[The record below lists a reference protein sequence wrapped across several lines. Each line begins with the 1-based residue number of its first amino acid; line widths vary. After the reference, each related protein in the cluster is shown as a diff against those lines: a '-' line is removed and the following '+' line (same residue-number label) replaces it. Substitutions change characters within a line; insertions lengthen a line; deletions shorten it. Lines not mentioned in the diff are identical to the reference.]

1 MIRNS
6 KKYSINV
13 DKMGQ
18 DVAISISLE
27 IEMSPELI
35 DLVLRDLRSDA
46 RDFNEARILTEIIR
60 DPIIISSLC
69 QHIEEVKNQDNRYK
83 ETPHED
89 MNNQQLTNPNWSLNT
104 ANYTSN
110 GS

>member
-13 DKMGQ
+13 DKIGQ

-27 IEMSPELI
+27 IEMSPELL

-60 DPIIISSLC
+60 DPVIIYSLC
-69 QHIEEVKNQDNRYK
+69 QHIEQVKNQDIRYHETQPDNRSN
-83 ETPHED
+83 P
-89 MNNQQLTNPNWSLNT
+89 QLINPNWSLNT
-104 ANYTSN
+104 ASYTSDD
-110 GS
+110 S